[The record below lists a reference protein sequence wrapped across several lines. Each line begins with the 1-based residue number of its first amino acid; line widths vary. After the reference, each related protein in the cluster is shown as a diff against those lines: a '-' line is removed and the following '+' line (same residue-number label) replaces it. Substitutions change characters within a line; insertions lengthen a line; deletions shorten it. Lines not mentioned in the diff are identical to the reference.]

1 MKTKITLLL
10 FSALFLA
17 VIQGCGPG
25 WVATTT
31 DSSNMYQNVNYQ
43 DPPAYQQYDIN
54 SLNQYGAWVNY
65 NSYGSVWRPRVAPDW
80 QPFTNGHWANDGND
94 WVWVSHEPFG
104 GMVYHYGSWE
114 NTPEYGWVWIPDN
127 NVWSPACVQW
137 AYYDDQVCWAPRR
150 AQNRNWNDPWEQNNM
165 HSWVAVHTED
175 FNRDNVGTYRMRDI
189 PPARNDR
196 QTVVDRR
203 EPNISV
209 IRTRV
214 KEPNKTY
221 RIDRAPAQKNPV
233 RNDVMPPVRNP
244 QNTNP
249 PVDRNRNDVK
259 PPVDR
264 NPHVVTPTDTR
275 IPNRINPPVDNNRKN
290 VTPPVDNNPHVVMP
304 PVTRNP
310 NNVRPPVNTK
320 KNSINPPVKN
330 NNGKVVPPR
339 DKNKTKAIRQQKAP
353 VKTDAKPNKVD
364 PNTKEKVGTNDK

>member
-1 MKTKITLLL
+1 MKTKITILI

-25 WVATTT
+25 WVVTNT
-31 DSSNMYQNVNYQ
+31 DSSNMYQDVNYQ

-54 SLNQYGAWVNY
+54 SLNQYGEWINY

-80 QPFTNGHWANDGND
+80 QPFTIGHWANDGND
-94 WVWVSHEPFG
+94 WVWVSREPFG

-203 EPNISV
+203 EPNVSV

-249 PVDRNRNDVK
+249 PVDRN
-259 PPVDR
+259 
-264 NPHVVTPTDTR
+264 PHVVTPTDNR
-275 IPNRINPPVDNNRKN
+275 VPNHINPPVDNNRKN
-290 VTPPVDNNPHVVMP
+290 VTPPADNNPHVVMP

-310 NNVRPPVNTK
+310 NNVRPPINTN
-320 KNSINPPVKN
+320 KNAINPSVKN
-330 NNGKVVPPR
+330 NNGKVVPSR
-339 DKNKTKAIRQQKAP
+339 DKNKVKTIRQKKVQ
-353 VKTDAKPNKVD
+353 VKTDAKPKKVD
-364 PNTKEKVGTNDK
+364 PNTKEKVGINDK